1 MKKILTIIVLSLFFF
16 EIAQSASIELS
27 EKLIE
32 KCTNKR
38 FEKFFKDDPINLS
51 LKGKTIKERLE
62 NPNYNIV
69 WKNCEKDLKQS
80 QSAMLSCH

>member
-1 MKKILTIIVLSLFFF
+1 MKKLLTIIVLSLFFF
-16 EIAQSASIELS
+16 GGAQATSLEQT

-32 KCTNKR
+32 KCANKR

-51 LKGKTIKERLE
+51 FKEKTTKERLE
-62 NPNYNIV
+62 NLNYNIV

-80 QSAMLSCH
+80 EFAMFSCH